1 MQQNKVEASV
11 DAENSLNPELNKV
24 LEKDS
29 PMKEWL
35 VDYVGNQANPDNDE
49 VTLAMIID
57 TMAKEFPEFLLALAE
72 ENWVRGYHQAIT
84 DMETG
89 RKLYEEE
96 MKKQAANGIEDTKNN

>member
-1 MQQNKVEASV
+1 MQENKVEASV
-11 DAENSLNPELNKV
+11 DNESGLNPQLNEA
-24 LEKDS
+24 LETDS

-35 VDYVGNQANPDNDE
+35 VDYVGNQTNPDNDE

-57 TMAKEFPEFLLALAE
+57 VMAKEFPEFLLALAE

-89 RKLYEEE
+89 RKLYAEEL
-96 MKKQAANGIEDTKNN
+96 KKQAEDGIEDTKNN

>member
-1 MQQNKVEASV
+1 MQENKVETSV
-11 DAENSLNPELNKV
+11 DSESVINPQLNEA
-24 LEKDS
+24 LETDS

-35 VDYVGNQANPDNDE
+35 VDYVGNQTNPDNDE

-57 TMAKEFPEFLLALAE
+57 VMAKEFPEFLLALAE

-96 MKKQAANGIEDTKNN
+96 MKKQAADETEDTKNN

>member
-11 DAENSLNPELNKV
+11 DAENSLNPELNKA

-89 RKLYEEE
+89 RKLYEE
-96 MKKQAANGIEDTKNN
+96 

>member
-1 MQQNKVEASV
+1 MQENEVQTETKIANPKLVEA
-11 DAENSLNPELNKV
+11 

-35 VDYVGNQANPDNDE
+35 VDYVGNKINPDNDE
-49 VTLAMIID
+49 VNLAMIID
-57 TMAKEFPEFLLALAE
+57 VMAEEFPDFLLALAE
-72 ENWVRGYHQAIT
+72 ENWIRGYHQAIN

-96 MKKQAANGIEDTKNN
+96 VKNQAENGQENPDDN

>member
-1 MQQNKVEASV
+1 MNQVEFKPN
-11 DAENSLNPELNKV
+11 EETKNPDLLKA

-35 VDYVGNQANPDNDE
+35 VDYVGNKIEPDDDN
-49 VTLAMIID
+49 VTLAMIIE
-57 TMAKEFPEFLLALAE
+57 TMAEEFPEFIMALAE
-72 ENWVRGYHQAIT
+72 ENWVRGYHQAIN

-96 MKKQAANGIEDTKNN
+96 LQKKSAANEQKNTENN

>member
-1 MQQNKVEASV
+1 MQNNTVEASSG
-11 DAENSLNPELNKV
+11 AEVVNPELNKAM
-24 LEKDS
+24 EKDS

-35 VDYVGNQANPDNDE
+35 VDYVGNQANPENGE

-72 ENWVRGYHQAIT
+72 ENWVRGYHQAIN

-89 RKLYEEE
+89 KKLYEEE
-96 MKKQAANGIEDTKNN
+96 MKRQAEDGS

>member
-1 MQQNKVEASV
+1 MQTNTV
-11 DAENSLNPELNKV
+11 DTSINADILNKD
-24 LEKDS
+24 LQEPPEADT

-35 VDYVGNQANPDNDE
+35 VDYVGNNINPENDE
-49 VTLAMIID
+49 VTLSMIVEV
-57 TMAKEFPEFLLALAE
+57 MAKEFPEFLLALAE

-96 MKKQAANGIEDTKNN
+96 LQKRAEDGSKDTQTD